1 MRSLFIVLLLLCC
14 SPLILVAQDTGEVP
28 QPPVDKPERP
38 AFESNFLIDNP
49 TDKLYMKNTL
59 EIVFQHRFGTIGG
72 GTNDLAG
79 IWAPANIRIGASYTL
94 TDWLQLGYG
103 ITKFERLQ
111 DFNWKVRLLQ
121 QTRSDRIPFN
131 LSYYGNA
138 AVSMEVK
145 ENFNLRQ
152 DRYSFFHML
161 IISRRFNP
169 NFSMQ
174 IAPSISHYNLVPDGM
189 PNDVFAIAFGARH
202 KISPQTAITME
213 YSLPVTNFEENPDA
227 NNPRSGAWSG
237 AVQPVPG
244 FSLGMEFV
252 TSSHAFQI
260 YLSTYNG
267 IVPQVNYFKN
277 QNNFLEPF
285 RSNGGSNGL
294 DNILIGFTIT
304 RNYNF

>member
-1 MRSLFIVLLLLCC
+1 MRSLYIFLLLLCC
-14 SPLILVAQDTGEVP
+14 SPLIISAQESGGEM
-28 QPPVDKPERP
+28 QGPVDKPERP

-49 TDKLYMKNTL
+49 TDKLYLKNTL
-59 EIVFQHRFGTIGG
+59 EVVFQHRFGTLGG
-72 GTNDLAG
+72 GNNDLLG

-94 TDWLQLGYG
+94 LDWLQLGYG

-121 QTRSDRIPFN
+121 QTRSDAVPVN
-131 LSYYGNA
+131 VSYYGNV
-138 AVSMEVK
+138 AVNMRPK
-145 ENFNLRQ
+145 ENFALRQ
-152 DRYSFFHML
+152 DRYSFFHQV
-161 IISRRFNP
+161 IVSRRFNP

-174 IAPSISHYNLVPDGM
+174 MAPSISHYNLVPEGM
-189 PNDVFAIAFGARH
+189 PNDIFAISFGARH

-213 YSLPVTNFEENPDA
+213 YSLPITSFEENPNA
-227 NNPRSGAWSG
+227 TNPTDFSKG

-285 RSNGGSNGL
+285 RFDGGNSGW

-304 RNYNF
+304 RIYNF